1 MTNITPFNVSSGAYV
16 VRFDDP
22 TDEED
27 APDAP
32 DAYTAKLTFDIN
44 LMSDTGDD
52 SWIEK
57 AVTNF
62 RACLMARNSQ
72 LLTSSP
78 VRINA

>member
-1 MTNITPFNVSSGAYV
+1 MTNITPFQVSSGSYL

-27 APDAP
+27 APDGP
-32 DAYTAKLTFDIN
+32 ESYTAKLTFDIN

-62 RACLMARNSQ
+62 KACLLAKNSQ
-72 LLTSSP
+72 LLISSP
-78 VRINA
+78 VRIDA